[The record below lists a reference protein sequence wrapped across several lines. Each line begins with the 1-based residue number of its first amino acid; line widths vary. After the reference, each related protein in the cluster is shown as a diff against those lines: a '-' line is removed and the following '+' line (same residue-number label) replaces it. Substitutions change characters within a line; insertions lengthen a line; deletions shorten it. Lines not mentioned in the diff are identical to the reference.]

1 MLHLLTCNHKNFEF
15 LQSPSRFKR
24 AFFCF
29 FLFFFSP
36 CRTFRMGLDIV
47 FNTNLQLNNAEGMK
61 RNI

>member
-15 LQSPSRFKR
+15 
-24 AFFCF
+24 F
-29 FLFFFSP
+29 FLVSNARFFVFFSP
-36 CRTFRMGLDIV
+36 CRTFRMGLDKV

>member
-29 FLFFFSP
+29 FFSLSHFP
-36 CRTFRMGLDIV
+36 YGSTDKV

>member
-1 MLHLLTCNHKNFEF
+1 MSLSFQT
-15 LQSPSRFKR
+15 RV
-24 AFFCF
+24 

-36 CRTFRMGLDIV
+36 CRTFRMGLDKV

>member
-24 AFFCF
+24 AFF
-29 FLFFFSP
+29 FSP
-36 CRTFRMGLDIV
+36 CRTFRMGLDKV